1 MDHIRILTTG
11 RGIASRTVTNDD
23 LSKVVDTS
31 DDWIYPRTG
40 IHSRQICG
48 EGESVYTLA
57 EEAVGK
63 ALEKGKTRFGI
74 REEDIGCVV
83 GATISGATATPSLS
97 CLVQQ
102 ALHLPEQIPVLDVNA
117 ACSGFVYALEVAR
130 GLLCANGKRYG
141 LVFGAEALSRL
152 LDWQD
157 RTTCILFADGAGAAL
172 IERAPEKEVP
182 YGSFLAA
189 RGGTEIVCGGVNTED
204 PHIRMDGKAVFRF
217 AVTVIPVAAEGA
229 LSLAGVPADAISH
242 VICHQA
248 NARILGHVMRKSTIP
263 REKFFQNISTA
274 GNTSA
279 ASIPSA
285 LAQMEE
291 EGLLK
296 EGDLLLLV
304 GFGSG
309 LTYAGMVIG
318 YGRKEAEDEKAE

>member
-11 RGIASRTVTNDD
+11 RGVAGRTVTNDD
-23 LSKVVDTS
+23 LSKAVDTS
-31 DDWIYPRTG
+31 DAWIYPRTG
-40 IHSRQICG
+40 IRSRQICG
-48 EGESVYTLA
+48 EGEDAVSLA
-57 EEAVGK
+57 KRAAETALLRGK
-63 ALEKGKTRFGI
+63 ERYGI

-83 GATISGATATPSLS
+83 GATISGTFATPSLS
-97 CLVQQ
+97 CLVQE

-130 GLLCANGKRYG
+130 GLLLAGGKRYG
-141 LVFGAEALSRL
+141 LVFGAEQLSRL

-172 IERAPEKEVP
+172 IERVPEREAP

-189 RGGTEIVCGGVNTED
+189 RGGKEIACGGVNTED

-217 AVTVIPVAAEGA
+217 AVGAIPLAAEGA
-229 LSLAGVPADAISH
+229 LSRAGVSRDAISH

-248 NARILGHVMRKSTIP
+248 NARILEHVMKKSTIP
-263 REKFFQNISTA
+263 REKFFQNIAHS

-296 EGDLLLLV
+296 EGELLLLV

-318 YGRKEAEDEKAE
+318 YGRKEAEDESFE